1 MSVSWSIWE
10 YYDSLDGMSVHW
22 RVAPS
27 IMSPVAIYKKKP
39 HTQGRN
45 SERNTTLNWMKI
57 QLACKA
63 LLDKTFHE
71 SRKIFV
77 EHALFVARIWS
88 RARDLDS
95 AGSVMNVCFSI
106 HKSARTRKTSFTR
119 EKRIDQSRGSRCSA
133 ATATAWDALQAERF
147 FFPPWVSRR
156 GQRMASPNSLC
167 AWCIDTP
174 IPPNYTFL
182 EFSLLS

>member
-10 YYDSLDGMSVHW
+10 YYDSLDGISVHW

-27 IMSPVAIYKKKP
+27 IMSPVAIYKKKT
-39 HTQGRN
+39 HTHREETVREIQHWTGWKF
-45 SERNTTLNWMKI
+45 TLPAKPYSTR
-57 QLACKA
+57 LY
-63 LLDKTFHE
+63 E